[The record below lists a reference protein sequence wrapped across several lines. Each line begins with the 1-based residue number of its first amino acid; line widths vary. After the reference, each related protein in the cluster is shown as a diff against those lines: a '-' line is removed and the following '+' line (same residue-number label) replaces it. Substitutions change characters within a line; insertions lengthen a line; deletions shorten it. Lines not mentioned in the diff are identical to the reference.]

1 MRIFLTGLLT
11 VIATLLDI
19 TPALAA
25 SETLHYVIT
34 YKWGLINKEAGDATL
49 TMQTSGTESSL
60 TLTARTR
67 PWADKVFA
75 VRDTLLSIAD
85 SHTLQP
91 LRYVKSAHEGGR
103 FSRDEIIFSR
113 KGNHVEGE
121 ARRLRVGKKGERS
134 ENSLRLKAEGAT
146 FDMLSVF
153 YYLRRL
159 DYAALGKGMA
169 ETVNIFSG
177 KQTER
182 LTIRC
187 EGKTRL
193 KLRDGTYREA
203 WHIRFRFTGGGGR
216 KSSDDIDAWISTD
229 PRHIPLQL
237 IGNLPIGQVRVY
249 LN

>member
-19 TPALAA
+19 TPTRAA

-49 TMQTSGTESSL
+49 TMQTSGTESRL

-67 PWADKVFA
+67 PWADKMFA

-85 SHTLQP
+85 PHTLQP

-182 LTIRC
+182 LTIAAR
-187 EGKTRL
+187 
-193 KLRDGTYREA
+193 
-203 WHIRFRFTGGGGR
+203 GR
-216 KSSDDIDAWISTD
+216 
-229 PRHIPLQL
+229 
-237 IGNLPIGQVRVY
+237 RV
-249 LN
+249 